1 MTYDNAQ
8 AAGSVS
14 KELRIKMHAMYD
26 HFPDCHPVEGLPY
39 IECYSDTYVSECV
52 APGKNNIALLLEP
65 KSMIGQAYEYVKA
78 HHDYFAYIFT
88 HDSEL
93 LKLPNAKFFLWCNL
107 WLQSDEKKD
116 KSISLCT
123 SYKNWCPLHN
133 ARLEL
138 AKYYEKT
145 SQVDVYY
152 GDWNNPSI
160 PTIEPRTYLSRYK
173 YSIVIENDIDDYWF
187 TEKILNCFGTK
198 TVPIYV
204 GATKIHEFFNPDGI
218 IRVDNWEDIPKIIN
232 NLDLDR
238 EYETRKE
245 AIEDNYRRAEKY
257 KTGWKERFFS
267 DYDEILE
274 ELANE

>member
-1 MTYDNAQ
+1 MIESPGQQSREKGEELVKYDIN
-8 AAGSVS
+8 
-14 KELRIKMHAMYD
+14 MHALYD
-26 HFPDCHPVEGLPY
+26 HFPELKPKPI
-39 IECYSDTYVSECV
+39 IECYADTFVKECTT
-52 APGKNNIALLLEP
+52 AGKNIALLLEP
-65 KSMIGQAYEYVKA
+65 RSLIGEAYEYVERNADK
-78 HHDYFAYIFT
+78 FRYIFT
-88 HDSEL
+88 HDSNI

-160 PTIEPRTYLSRYK
+160 PTIEARTYLSRYK

-218 IRVDNWEDIPKIIN
+218 IRVDNWEDIPQIIN

-257 KTGWKERFFS
+257 ITGWKERFFS